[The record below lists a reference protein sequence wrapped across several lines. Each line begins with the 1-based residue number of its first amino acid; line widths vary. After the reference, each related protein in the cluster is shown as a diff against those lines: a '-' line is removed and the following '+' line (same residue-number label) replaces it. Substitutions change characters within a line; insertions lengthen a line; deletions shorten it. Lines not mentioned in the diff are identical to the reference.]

1 MTSARYARSF
11 TMPARD
17 GPATCRYL
25 ATKGVTAGL
34 LPSAKWATPV
44 RWLADVP
51 IWDYHGHMHLVA
63 VKILR
68 VFGERFP
75 DSEQHLKAWA
85 DEVRKASWKQPGD
98 IKQMYRSA
106 SILKN
111 RRVVFNVKGNDYRLV
126 VSIAY
131 RFQAVYIKFIG
142 THEQYDAI
150 DAETVELES

>member
-1 MTSARYARSF
+1 
-11 TMPARD
+11 
-17 GPATCRYL
+17 
-25 ATKGVTAGL
+25 
-34 LPSAKWATPV
+34 
-44 RWLADVP
+44 
-51 IWDYHGHMHLVA
+51 MHLVA

-68 VFGERFP
+68 VFWERFP